1 MRSCGNKILFLWQ
14 LNEKKTD
21 GIIEENSAAHWME
34 SCQSLRSLIT
44 TNLLF
49 DEEYFD
55 TFRLFFYR
63 PELHTDRTDD
73 MP

>member
-1 MRSCGNKILFLWQ
+1 
-14 LNEKKTD
+14 
-21 GIIEENSAAHWME
+21 ME

-73 MP
+73 RKQVNAKSLQVLCEPEICAVR